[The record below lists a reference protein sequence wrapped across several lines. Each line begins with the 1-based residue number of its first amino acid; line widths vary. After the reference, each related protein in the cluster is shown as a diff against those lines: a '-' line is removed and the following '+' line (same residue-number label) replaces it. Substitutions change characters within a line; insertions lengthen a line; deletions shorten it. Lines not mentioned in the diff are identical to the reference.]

1 MDRFREV
8 LKLLYYYNDEL
19 LLDEERAQLLL
30 LIKETGSILA
40 ASKILGIPYT
50 RAWDYIARIERT
62 LGFRIIEAKRGGR
75 GGGGAR
81 LTEDGLRILNMY
93 LRGYE
98 RVFNKS
104 LKPARYEVK
113 RIPKTIIYAGSDD
126 ILLKRILGVV
136 RSKGYHIESYS
147 IGSFKGYASLILG
160 ESDLAGIHIL
170 DLESGEYNIP
180 FLKRSSAGMKLYLIR
195 GYMRL
200 QGFVT
205 RDRLSYSEVLDGLRS
220 GRLRFMN
227 RNPGSG
233 TRLLIDYV
241 LGRELGNE
249 FKEIKGYNDYVNSH
263 LEVASKVAEGIADVG
278 VCIEY
283 CAKYYNLNFIPLKW
297 EYFDFVTKDEI
308 EKPVYQE
315 IISILKSE
323 EFRNKLKDF
332 PGYKIASDTGKV
344 IEIA

>member
-1 MDRFREV
+1 MEELAKLIENYKVVALSDLYKVKTAQIQELRKRFGDEV
-8 LKLLYYYNDEL
+8 KFRCVKNTLARFALKKVSEKKPGVEKLEEYLKGSNLFIFTNISPFKLSILFEKNKINLPASAGDVAPEDIVVPEGNTGMSPGPVISEL
-19 LLDEERAQLLL
+19 SDVGLPTKIES
-30 LIKETGSILA
+30 GSIW
-40 ASKILGIPYT
+40 IT
-50 RAWDYIARIERT
+50 RDTVVARK
-62 LGFRIIEAKRGGR
+62 GDII
-75 GGGGAR
+75 
-81 LTEDGLRILNMY
+81 
-93 LRGYE
+93 
-98 RVFNKS
+98 
-104 LKPARYEVK
+104 
-113 RIPKTIIYAGSDD
+113 
-126 ILLKRILGVV
+126 
-136 RSKGYHIESYS
+136 
-147 IGSFKGYASLILG
+147 

-205 RDRLSYSEVLDGLRS
+205 RDRLSYSEVLDGLRN